1 MDRYIRRGSLCRL
14 LKPEKSEE
22 ATVRAWG
29 RTSCA
34 PLSNAGHHSL
44 SASRHSLPSGQQQV
58 FSCLFSML
66 NYHRCHFSSAE
77 LLFSFL
83 ACFSIQKVFPY
94 FFSTFILFH
103 LHGFTIK
110 SMSIGFLRK
119 VMIWGIN
126 IMCQKYFPFHSMFFP
141 KWNVFNI
148 FDLWSFHSLSW
159 QHRDSGHSLCLSG
172 KNVEPAMALSE

>member
-1 MDRYIRRGSLCRL
+1 MRSTLKRWASLAVGITSL
-14 LKPEKSEE
+14 AAFWL
-22 ATVRAWG
+22 ATGFFLSFFYVKLSSMPFFFG
-29 RTSCA
+29 RIIIFFF
-34 PLSNAGHHSL
+34 G
-44 SASRHSLPSGQQQV
+44 
-58 FSCLFSML
+58 
-66 NYHRCHFSSAE
+66 
-77 LLFSFL
+77 
-83 ACFSIQKVFPY
+83 FSIQKVFPY

-141 KWNVFNI
+141 KWNIFNI